1 MRKLILSLFLLF
13 SFGLFGPIG
22 GKEGDAEAE
31 KKSQLEDECQ
41 SLYAQIELNGL
52 IPFDAFKSA
61 YIGYKKLNKGN
72 NPLLT
77 LIDFSRP
84 STEKRMYVLDLAKKK
99 ILFISYVSHGR
110 NSGGNYATSF
120 SNRDGSHQSSLGF
133 YRTVNTYD
141 GGNGYSLR
149 LDGLEKGINDKAMQ
163 RAIVIHG
170 ADYCS
175 EDMIRSTGRLG
186 RSFGCPALPRELTR
200 PIIDTIKGGSLLFI
214 YADQPEYLVNS
225 EIVREGQVM
234 REKNILSASNSGSI
248 RSLSSSS
255 TGS

>member
-13 SFGLFGPIG
+13 SFSLFGPIG
-22 GKEGDAEAE
+22 GKEGDTEAE
-31 KKSQLEDECQ
+31 KKSQLEDESQ

-61 YIGYKKLNKGN
+61 YTGYKKLNKGN

-84 STEKRMYVLDLAKKK
+84 STEKRMYVMDLSKKK

-120 SNRDGSHQSSLGF
+120 SNCDGSHQSSLGF

-225 EIVREGQVM
+225 EILREGQVM

-255 TGS
+255 IGS